1 MRMNP
6 ILKNEMKLN
15 LRTMRSAWTVF
26 IYNGILAFLSLA
38 IFYQMV
44 DNIRYGS
51 TEYTAMIQLY
61 VVMAY
66 IEFGMLMFLL
76 PPLTGGSISG
86 ERERQTLD
94 ILMTTKI
101 RPWEIITG
109 KLESSL
115 STVFML
121 AFSSLPIM
129 SLVFAYGGIGFSDL
143 LILILTLLLS
153 AVFFGSIGIFFSA
166 YCKKSSAAVVITY
179 IVLLTILAG
188 SYFFVKG
195 VYHIQYLQAMKLPE
209 YIGPD
214 LGCLFYVLLINPLIG
229 FFGLIS
235 AQVGDNQAILNLAN
249 LFGNFSEDFVV
260 QNWII
265 VSSVIQLVLTVI
277 LLYFAA
283 RKIDPLRK

>member
-15 LRTMRSAWTVF
+15 MRTMRSAWTVF
-26 IYNGILAFLSLA
+26 IYNGILAVVSIA
-38 IFYQMV
+38 IFYKMV
-44 DNIRYGS
+44 DNIKYGS

-101 RPWEIITG
+101 KPWEIVIG
-109 KLESSL
+109 KLEASL

-121 AFSSLPIM
+121 VFSSLPVM

-143 LILILTLLLS
+143 LLLVLILLLS
-153 AVFFGSIGIFFSA
+153 AVFIGSVGIFFSSF
-166 YCKKSSAAVVITY
+166 CKKTSAAIVVTY
-179 IVLLTILAG
+179 IAELAVLAG

-195 VYHIQYLQAMKLPE
+195 IYHIEYLKAIKLPE

-214 LGCLFYVLLINPLIG
+214 MGCLFYVLLLNPLIN

-235 AQVGDNQAILNLAN
+235 AQVGDNQAILNMAN
-249 LFGNFSEDFVV
+249 MFGNYSNDMVIEDWVV
-260 QNWII
+260 I
-265 VSSVIQLVLTVI
+265 SSLAQLVLTVF
-277 LLYFAA
+277 LLYIAA
-283 RKIDPLRK
+283 KKIDPLKK